1 VVLSEA
7 QLGLVELR
15 QGILAVAEIAAD
27 TFVEKL
33 EALEQFQLFVLD
45 FVVALHQVE
54 LQVDQEHQ
62 VVDILVVVVEDMGYT
77 QHWVLTIV
85 VQLEVGTEH

>member
-1 VVLSEA
+1 MQSLLAAGRLVVLSEA
-7 QLGLVELR
+7 HLGLVELR
-15 QGILAVAEIAAD
+15 QDILAVAEIAAD

-62 VVDILVVVVEDMGYT
+62 VVDILAVVV
-77 QHWVLTIV
+77 
-85 VQLEVGTEH
+85 

>member
-1 VVLSEA
+1 MVLSEA
-7 QLGLVELR
+7 HLGLVELR

-54 LQVDQEHQ
+54 HQVDQEHR

-77 QHWVLTIV
+77 LNWALTIA
-85 VQLEVGTEH
+85 VQHEAGTEH

>member
-1 VVLSEA
+1 MVLSEA
-7 QLGLVELR
+7 HLGLVELR

-54 LQVDQEHQ
+54 HQVDQEHR

-77 QHWVLTIV
+77 LNWVLTIV
-85 VQLEVGTEH
+85 VQLEAGTER